1 MASLDYFEAVF
12 RKKLGKWKLENCG
25 SSGLFK
31 LDHDTQKCNFRNM
44 FKPLPI
50 RNVYNEVSS
59 NEAVT
64 SSQSIIILYLS
75 SLDTLSSTEKTDI
88 VLKSL
93 NEQLRH
99 IKGQVRLVR

>member
-1 MASLDYFEAVF
+1 MAAQACLN
-12 RKKLGKWKLENCG
+12 WIT
-25 SSGLFK
+25 
-31 LDHDTQKCNFRNM
+31 TQKCHFRNM
-44 FKPLPI
+44 FKPLPT
-50 RNVYNEVSS
+50 RNVHNEVSP

-75 SLDTLSSTEKTDI
+75 SPDTLSSTVKTDI

-99 IKGQVRLVR
+99 MKGQVRLVR